1 MANTFALTKFSAA
14 YWKGDQAND
23 QLQRIYGTAWASRE
37 GLAAYQQRIKEAERR
52 DHRKL
57 GAELDLFSFPEEIG
71 RAWWCSTLRARCCVI
86 SSRNTSSLVTW
97 SWVQLCPHS
106 GDH

>member
-1 MANTFALTKFSAA
+1 
-14 YWKGDQAND
+14 
-23 QLQRIYGTAWASRE
+23 IYGTAWASRA

-71 RAWWCSTLRARCCVI
+71 PGLVVFHPKGAMLRHLIEEHVIARHMEAGFNFVH
-86 SSRNTSSLVTW
+86 T
-97 SWVQLCPHS
+97 
-106 GDH
+106 